1 MIIAGIDPSLSCT
14 AIVIGSGP
22 SNVKEFTVQRGPQG
36 LSVWAKFQR
45 YEGIAG
51 DVSEILKAENV
62 ERIFIEGYAFA
73 SDFNVTKMAEF
84 GGVLRLYLLDI
95 DKRLREVAP
104 TQLKSFATGKGNA
117 KKPAVVAAVRNR
129 WGFDTDSHDVADA
142 YTLYRI
148 GLAVEGIVQP
158 STITEAS
165 IVSAIEAGPQ
175 PKPSKPRRKK
185 AAKPKPPELFPPN
198 F

>member
-22 SNVKEFTVQRGPQG
+22 SNVKRFTVQRPPQG

-51 DVSEILKAENV
+51 EVAEILRAENV
-62 ERIFIEGYAFA
+62 ERILIEGYAFA

-84 GGVLRLYLLDI
+84 GAVLRLYLLDI
-95 DKRLREVAP
+95 DKRFREVAP
-104 TQLKSFATGKGNA
+104 TELKSYATGKGNA
-117 KKPAVVAAVRNR
+117 P
-129 WGFDTDSHDVADA
+129 
-142 YTLYRI
+142 LYRI
-148 GLAVEGIVQP
+148 GLAVEGLVRP
-158 STITEAS
+158 DTVTEAG
-165 IVSAIEAGPQ
+165 IVAAIVAGPQ
-175 PKPSKPRRKK
+175 KKPSKPRKKK
-185 AAKPKPPELFPPN
+185 AAKPKRPELFPDN

>member
-22 SNVKEFTVQRGPQG
+22 SNVKRFTVQRPPQG

-45 YEGIAG
+45 YEGMAG
-51 DVSEILKAENV
+51 EVAEILRAENV
-62 ERIFIEGYAFA
+62 ERILIEGYAFA

-84 GGVLRLYLLDI
+84 GAVLRLYLLDI

-117 KKPAVVAAVRNR
+117 PKPAVVAAVGRR
-129 WGFDTDSHDVADA
+129 WGFDTDSHDLADA
-142 YTLYRI
+142 FTLYRI
-148 GLAVEGIVQP
+148 GLAVEGLVRP
-158 STITEAS
+158 DTVTEAG
-165 IVSAIEAGPQ
+165 IVAAIVAGPQ
-175 PKPSKPRRKK
+175 KKPSKPRKKK
-185 AAKPKPPELFPPN
+185 AAKPKRPELFPDN